1 MSRRSRTPTGPESF
15 EAIDRTIHE
24 PARLSL
30 LAHLVVL
37 DEADFVYLQN
47 ETGMTRGNLGGHMTK
62 LESVGYVTVE
72 KTYRQRTPRTVLTD
86 TSYCVRAHRQG
97 PFSAPPVARADG
109 RDRCDAPILL
119 RHEHF
124 P

>member
-72 KTYRQRTPRTVLTD
+72 KTYRQRTPRTVFALTD
-86 TSYCVRAHRQG
+86 KGR
-97 PFSAPPVARADG
+97 SALLQWREQMAGIVAML
-109 RDRCDAPILL
+109 PSS
-119 RHEHF
+119 
-124 P
+124 